1 MSFSQANYNGKQ
13 PNNSAYVKFFV
24 DGNPPSLWNASNY
37 FNSNVLEPSSSNY
50 QNVYIPG
57 NLYVDGIIVN
67 PSDKF
72 MKQNINP
79 IPDIINESLLQIS
92 CNQYNYSNDN
102 LIHYGFDAIQL
113 NELLPNL
120 LHSTQDNKNYKSINY
135 LEIIPLLLNKIQKM
149 QIELDTLTNELSNT
163 NKEIDKQKMKLK
175 KIKKNYKNENNN

>member
-1 MSFSQANYNGKQ
+1 MSFSQANYGGRQ
-13 PNNSAYVKFFV
+13 PNNTAYIKTFNE
-24 DGNPPSLWNASNY
+24 GNSPSLWNASNY
-37 FNSNVLEPSSSNY
+37 FNSNVLEPSSSTY

-67 PSDKF
+67 PSDKL

-79 IPDIINESLLQIS
+79 IPDIVCESLLQIK

-120 LHSTQDNKNYKSINY
+120 LHSTQDNRNYKSINY

-149 QIELDTLTNELSNT
+149 QTELDKLSNDLSNT
-163 NKEIDKQKMKLK
+163 NKELDKQKMKFK
-175 KIKKNYKNENNN
+175 KFKKNYKNDNNN